1 MLKNIFKEDIMK
13 KILTLLIAALMVL
26 GLTGCGSKKDEAG
39 KVYYLNFKPEADAA
53 WQELAKTYTEQT
65 GVEVKVLTA
74 ASGEYET
81 TLQSELGKSSAPTMF
96 QIGNFGAVATYGD
109 YALDLRGTDVYNEMT
124 THSFDQVGEDG
135 YTYSI
140 GYCYESYG
148 LIVNTDLLTKAGYS
162 VDDITNFS
170 SLKTIAEDIHARSA
184 ELGFDAFTNAGLDSS
199 SSWRFSGHLL
209 GVALYYQFRDA
220 GKSMTNPEATITD
233 KYITD
238 NFRNIWDLYLNNSTT
253 DPVANNT
260 ATGDA
265 AEAELLEKKAVFFQ
279 NGSWEY
285 AKLSETL
292 GAENIKMIPIYMGVE
307 GEENSGLASGTEN
320 CWAVNKNVSEADQKA
335 TLDFMKWVVTSE
347 EGTTM
352 MAKEFGTTP
361 FKNAKEVTNLFSKT
375 ANDMLDAGYYNVDWA
390 FNATPNVNDFRAGVV
405 SALQAYGKDQTDE
418 NWAAVVSAIVDGWAA
433 QYAASH

>member
-1 MLKNIFKEDIMK
+1 MK
-13 KILTLLIAALMVL
+13 KILTVLVAVFMVL
-26 GLTGCGSKKDEAG
+26 TLAGCGSKTEDSSAAG

-124 THSFDQVGEDG
+124 THNFDQVGDDG

-148 LIVNTDLLTKAGYS
+148 IIVNTNLLGKAGYS
-162 VDDITNFS
+162 VEDIKDFA
-170 SLKTIAEDIHARSA
+170 SLKTVAEDIHARSA
-184 ELGFDAFTNAGLDSS
+184 ELGFDAFTNSGLDSS

-220 GKSMTNPEATITD
+220 GVSMTKPEPTITD
-233 KYITD
+233 AYMNTEL
-238 NFRNIWDLYLNNSTT
+238 RNIWDLYLNNSTT

-265 AEAELLEKKAVFFQ
+265 AEAEMKEGKAVFYQ
-279 NGSWEY
+279 NGTWEY
-285 AKLSETL
+285 DALSGAL
-292 GAENIKMIPIYMGVE
+292 GAENIQMIPIYMGVA
-307 GEENSGLASGTEN
+307 GEEKAGLASGTEN
-320 CWAVNKNVSEADQKA
+320 CWAVNKNASEADQKA

-352 MAKEFGTTP
+352 MAEQFGPIP
-361 FKNAKEVTNLFSKT
+361 FKSAKTPANVFFADANALL
-375 ANDMLDAGYYNVDWA
+375 AAGNYNVDWA
-390 FNATPNVNDFRAGVV
+390 FNATPNVDEFRAGVV
-405 SALQAYGKDQTDE
+405 SALQAYGKEQTDD
-418 NWAAVVSAIVDGWAA
+418 NWAKVVSAIVDGWAV
-433 QYAASH
+433 QYAATH